1 MLHQSTFCLS
11 MPLHWGSLLSCQ
23 QQASVSPV
31 CWLVSL
37 TQVGL
42 PCDSDVISTAWWS
55 GNAYMHMKWRG
66 KDHRRQMEWM
76 PRGLAY
82 ISAVNAEKAFTDG
95 LDLYSLSKMNLGQNV
110 LLL

>member
-1 MLHQSTFCLS
+1 
-11 MPLHWGSLLSCQ
+11 
-23 QQASVSPV
+23 
-31 CWLVSL
+31 
-37 TQVGL
+37 
-42 PCDSDVISTAWWS
+42 
-55 GNAYMHMKWRG
+55 
-66 KDHRRQMEWM
+66 MEWM